1 MPVLKKIRKNSLLSG
16 SATYLFSNILNAAI
30 PFALLPIL
38 TRNLSQTE
46 YGEVAMFQTL
56 LAALSAFT
64 GLSVQGATNRKYF
77 DEGIRKQELKQFIG
91 SSLQVLAISSL
102 LVFLVLYL
110 FSDRVSV
117 SLSLDVRWIL
127 WAVFVSAAGFIVNIR
142 LGQWLIR
149 KEARSYGALEVSR
162 SLVNMAL
169 SIFLVVILFQ
179 GAEGRIVAQVYTAA
193 IFALIAAYLLWKD
206 QLLLLFTWR
215 PDYIKEIL
223 SFGVPLIPHI
233 GGLFLLNSVDR
244 FVINSELGLAQ
255 AGIYMVGVQV
265 SLVMTI
271 VFDAINKAY
280 VPWLYERLCKNEAR
294 EKQKIILYTYLYF
307 AVAFLAAAIM
317 FVIGPHLITL
327 VAGPNYSESGKIIGW
342 LALGRAFGGMYL
354 MVAAYTFYSKRTGL
368 FSLATIVSGL
378 LNVILLLLLVRVMGL
393 EGAAIAFAIAMA
405 FRFLLT
411 WWIAQRRHPMP
422 WFSFILEK

>member
-1 MPVLKKIRKNSLLSG
+1 VFKRVRKSSLLSG
-16 SATYLFSNILNAAI
+16 SATYLFSNLLNAAI
-30 PFALLPIL
+30 PFALLPVL

-64 GLSVQGATNRKYF
+64 GLSVQGAANRKYY
-77 DEGIRKQELKQFIG
+77 DEGISKQELKHFIG

-110 FSDRVSV
+110 VSDRVSV
-117 SLSLDVRWIL
+117 SLDLDIRWIL
-127 WAVFVSAAGFIVNIR
+127 WAVFVSAAGFVVNIR

-149 KEARSYGALEVSR
+149 KEGRSYGVLQVSQ

-169 SIFLVVILFQ
+169 SVILVVILLQ

-193 IFALIAAYLLWKD
+193 FFTLIATYLLWKD

-215 PDYIKEIL
+215 PGYIKEIL
-223 SFGVPLIPHI
+223 SFGVPLMPHI

-255 AGIYMVGVQV
+255 AGIYMVGVQL
-265 SLVMTI
+265 SMVMSI

-280 VPWLYERLCKNEAR
+280 VPWLYERLTRNRAR

-307 AVAFLAAAIM
+307 AVALLTAAIM
-317 FVIGPHLITL
+317 FIIGPYLVTL
-327 VAGPNYSESGKIIGW
+327 VAGPNFSESGKIIGW

-378 LNVILLLLLVRVMGL
+378 LNVILLILLVRVMGL

-405 FRFLLT
+405 VRFLLT
-411 WWIAQRRHPMP
+411 WWIAQLRHPMP
-422 WFSFILEK
+422 WFSFVVEK